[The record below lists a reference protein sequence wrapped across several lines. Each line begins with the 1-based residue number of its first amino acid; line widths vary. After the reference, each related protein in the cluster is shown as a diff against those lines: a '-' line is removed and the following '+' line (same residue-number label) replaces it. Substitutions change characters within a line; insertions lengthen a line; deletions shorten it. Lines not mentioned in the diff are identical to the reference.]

1 MLGQSIFREGIEP
14 EYEDPHNMN
23 GGHIRIVF
31 SGSRC
36 KWWHLMVLE
45 EDREK
50 FPDFWET
57 IVLSVIG
64 ETLDDEDNITG
75 IRVIDK
81 SNPHKKYINYRVEV
95 WFKNWEDE
103 RFKNLLKDRI
113 EKIAE
118 VCEIASVDI
127 SFSQN
132 DYKKWETK

>member
-1 MLGQSIFREGIEP
+1 
-14 EYEDPHNMN
+14 
-23 GGHIRIVF
+23 
-31 SGSRC
+31 
-36 KWWHLMVLE
+36 MVLE

-81 SNPHKKYINYRVEV
+81 SNSHKKHINYRVEV

-118 VCEIASVDI
+118 VCEIASIDI